1 MQIVFLK
8 LLFVKITQS
17 NNLWKKAMIIYSKE
31 QLIFKMYF
39 EIRQYSRPSF

>member
-17 NNLWKKAMIIYSKE
+17 NKLWKVMIIYSKE
-31 QLIFKMYF
+31 QLIFKMCF
-39 EIRQYSRPSF
+39 EIRQQSGPSF